1 MPTATFLPGY
11 RKAVVPSGTTI
22 LDAARAAGLPMNVV
36 CGGQGKCGKCLV
48 FIKDGTVS
56 FDIEDCRR
64 FFSNNEIAS
73 GACLACRATIVGDVR
88 VEVPAESLIQEQ
100 KILVEIP
107 GMKEVPLKPAV
118 WKYEVHLTPPSL
130 DDTTPDL
137 ARLLE
142 GIEGQEGP
150 PPNRIYAP
158 LEVLCYLPQVLRRS
172 GWHVTGTVALVAGG
186 T

>member
-130 DDTTPDL
+130 DDTTP
-137 ARLLE
+137 RPR
-142 GIEGQEGP
+142 P
-150 PPNRIYAP
+150 PAGGD
-158 LEVLCYLPQVLRRS
+158 RRS
-172 GWHVTGTVALVAGG
+172 GRPAPPTVYTHRSRSSATSRRCSAGAGG